1 MNIKTKLS
9 LGLSFLF
16 AVILLLAGLGA
27 YYANRLANESKEV
40 LKDNYET
47 LEYAKNMLQ
56 ATDALLL
63 ADSRA
68 RLPALKTFQIN
79 LQRQLNNITEV
90 GEQATTISLQENFD
104 LLQTALAQEQPLR
117 ATNQLGATIRQNL
130 FQLTDIN
137 LQAIVRKSQAAQKT
151 ADRVIMYLIII
162 GTFSILVT
170 LTFIINFPGYI
181 ANPIRELAESIKQ
194 IANRN
199 YEQRLH
205 FAANDEFGELAEA
218 FNQMARKLDEY
229 EHSNLA
235 RIMFEKRRIETIINN
250 MSDAIIGLDEKK
262 NILFSNNE
270 ATVLLGLTSADLVG
284 KYAPDVALHNDLLRH
299 LLSENGQAPLKIFD
313 DGKESYFAK
322 DVIGIQSPATATE
335 TEKLIGQVIILKNI
349 TQFREL
355 DLAKTNFIATI
366 SHELKTPISSI
377 KMSLKLLR
385 DNRIGPV
392 NPEQQKLLEHITE
405 DSDRLLRITG
415 ELLNLAQVET
425 GNIQLHCRQ
434 TSPKEIIQYAVQA
447 IQFQAEQ
454 KQVKLETTIPQELP
468 PVNSDLEKTAWV
480 LVNFLSNAIRYSPEQ
495 ASIVISAGSVTSS
508 NNRFVRF
515 SVQDFGRGID
525 ARYKDRIFEKFFQV
539 PDADAIKG
547 GTGLGLAISKE
558 FITAQGGN
566 IWVESE
572 LGEGSTFSFSL
583 PVGS

>member
-1 MNIKTKLS
+1 MKIKTKLS
-9 LGLSFLF
+9 WGLSFLF

-27 YYANRLANESKEV
+27 YYANRLADESKEV

-56 ATDALLL
+56 ATDVLLL
-63 ADSRA
+63 AEASA
-68 RLPALKTFQIN
+68 RPRALKTFQAN
-79 LQRQLNNITEV
+79 LQHQLNNITEV
-90 GEQATTISLQENFD
+90 GEQATTIALKENFA
-104 LLQTALAQEQPLR
+104 LLETALAQAHPLNV
-117 ATNQLGATIRQNL
+117 THPLGATIRQNL

-137 LQAIVRKSQAAQKT
+137 LQAIIRKSKAAQKT
-151 ADRVIMYLIII
+151 ADRVIRYLVII

-170 LTFIINFPGYI
+170 LTFILNFPGYI
-181 ANPIRELAESIKQ
+181 ANPIRELTASMKQ

-205 FAANDEFGELAEA
+205 FKAQDEFGELADA

-250 MSDAIIGLDEKK
+250 MADAIIGLDEK
-262 NILFSNNE
+262 NTILFSNNE
-270 ATVLLGLTSADLVG
+270 ATLLLGLTNADLVG

-299 LLSENGQAPLKIFD
+299 LLLENGQAPLKIFD
-313 DGKESYFAK
+313 AGKESYFAQ
-322 DVIGIQSPATATE
+322 DVIAIKSPGTATE
-335 TEKLIGQVIILKNI
+335 AEELIGRVIILKNI

-366 SHELKTPISSI
+366 SHELKTPISAI

-385 DNRIGPV
+385 DDRIGPV

-405 DSDRLLRITG
+405 DSDRLLRLTG

-425 GNIQLHCRQ
+425 GNIQLHYRQ
-434 TSPKEIIQYAVQA
+434 TQPAEIINYATQA
-447 IQFQAEQ
+447 ILFQAEQ
-454 KQVKLETTIPQELP
+454 KHLHLEINLPNELP
-468 PVNSDLEKTAWV
+468 PVNCDLEKTAWV

-495 ASIVISAGSVTSS
+495 ARIVISAGYVTSAS
-508 NNRFVRF
+508 NRLVRF

-525 ARYKDRIFEKFFQV
+525 ARYKDRIFDKFFQV
-539 PDADAIKG
+539 PDTDSMKG

-558 FITAQGGN
+558 FITTQGGS

-583 PVGS
+583 PIV